1 MLINPLEILKAAQRY
16 QSSGSGETS
25 RVPAGLEVAV
35 LSAGSDDQAA
45 ERHRK
50 KMARLSRT
58 ASQERARRC
67 AAEAALS
74 GRATRTQKE
83 VIGSLGQERIIGAR
97 DLLDVAFVELAI
109 ALARG
114 VGRIRLPNGFGTG
127 FLVGPSLLMTNNHV
141 IASSQVARG
150 AVLQMDYQESSKG
163 ELLPVQPFR
172 LDPDLFFLTSEELDF
187 TITAVQPISSN
198 GFPLARYPWV
208 RLISEIGKAEVGDP
222 LNIIQHPRG
231 ELKQIA
237 IRNNNV
243 LAMPAKAKNFLHYT
257 TDTEPGSSG
266 SPCFNDQWDLVALHH
281 SGVPRTEGDS
291 ILKKDGTPWRQGVD
305 DPALIDWIAN
315 EGVRVSVL
323 VPALRAASL
332 KPEARDLVDRM
343 LEQEPPNPI
352 ELARVNGN
360 GASAGAPGTGFSV
373 GAATTNGNLQNGTVT
388 WTIPLQ
394 VSVSIGGLAPAP
406 VGTAT
411 TVDTHVTGG
420 AGAATEEEAITI
432 DQDFKARKR
441 IRPRVPWR
449 EGGSPQAWRGH
460 AERDAGGAGRIPA

>member
-25 RVPAGLEVAV
+25 RGPAGLEVAV
-35 LSAGSDDQAA
+35 LSAGSDDQAS

-97 DLLDVAFVELAI
+97 DLLDIAFVELAI

-187 TITAVQPISSN
+187 TLTAVQPTSSN

-237 IRNNNV
+237 IRNWRTSCWIK
-243 LAMPAKAKNFLHYT
+243 PRRK
-257 TDTEPGSSG
+257 SG
-266 SPCFNDQWDLVALHH
+266 
-281 SGVPRTEGDS
+281 
-291 ILKKDGTPWRQGVD
+291 
-305 DPALIDWIAN
+305 
-315 EGVRVSVL
+315 
-323 VPALRAASL
+323 
-332 KPEARDLVDRM
+332 
-343 LEQEPPNPI
+343 
-352 ELARVNGN
+352 
-360 GASAGAPGTGFSV
+360 
-373 GAATTNGNLQNGTVT
+373 
-388 WTIPLQ
+388 
-394 VSVSIGGLAPAP
+394 
-406 VGTAT
+406 
-411 TVDTHVTGG
+411 
-420 AGAATEEEAITI
+420 
-432 DQDFKARKR
+432 
-441 IRPRVPWR
+441 
-449 EGGSPQAWRGH
+449 AWS
-460 AERDAGGAGRIPA
+460 